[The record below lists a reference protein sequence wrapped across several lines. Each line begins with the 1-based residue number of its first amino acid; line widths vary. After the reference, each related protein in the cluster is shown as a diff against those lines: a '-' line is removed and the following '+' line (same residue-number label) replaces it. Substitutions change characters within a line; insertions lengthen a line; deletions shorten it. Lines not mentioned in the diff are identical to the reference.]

1 MVFLLSLAGVLE
13 MNDSIRKR
21 LEEKEENLSI
31 FASKVVNS
39 KGRNVFEEPSPFR
52 TDFQRDRDR
61 IVHSKSFRR
70 IKHKTQ
76 VFISPLGDHFVTR
89 LTHTLEVS
97 QIARTISRALNLN
110 EDLTE
115 AMSLGHDV
123 GHTPFGHLG
132 EELLSELSGE
142 NFRHNHQSL
151 RLVEKIEKEG
161 KGLNLTFEVREGI
174 AHHSKPRGDF
184 LDRQNIDSNLSLEAQ
199 VLRVSDAIAYLNHDL
214 LDAFRA
220 EVLTQDQL
228 PQSTISI
235 LGVRH
240 SQRINTMV
248 SDIIE
253 ASLQT
258 MINATREL
266 PPIITMSS
274 NIKNEMNLLREF
286 MFENVYLPASQS
298 EESEAAKSILILL
311 FNYYKKFPEKIPMEY
326 KAINES
332 DQGAMMDYISGMTDN
347 FAIRVAENISPGI
360 SNVFKNRIS

>member
-1 MVFLLSLAGVLE
+1 MVFLLSLVGVLE

-132 EELLSELSGE
+132 EELLSQLSGE

-161 KGLNLTFEVREGI
+161 KWDEFREPEELSAYIQNVFEVPWMVI
-174 AHHSKPRGDF
+174 
-184 LDRQNIDSNLSLEAQ
+184 N
-199 VLRVSDAIAYLNHDL
+199 Y
-214 LDAFRA
+214 
-220 EVLTQDQL
+220 
-228 PQSTISI
+228 
-235 LGVRH
+235 GVRIDMVH
-240 SQRINTMV
+240 YNTQIWA
-248 SDIIE
+248 DT
-253 ASLQT
+253 L
-258 MINATREL
+258 
-266 PPIITMSS
+266 
-274 NIKNEMNLLREF
+274 
-286 MFENVYLPASQS
+286 
-298 EESEAAKSILILL
+298 
-311 FNYYKKFPEKIPMEY
+311 
-326 KAINES
+326 
-332 DQGAMMDYISGMTDN
+332 GA
-347 FAIRVAENISPGI
+347 FSPGRPWFY
-360 SNVFKNRIS
+360 SDLNDNDVWERSDKS